1 MSFYKFILKSLWYFK
16 RQHLAVLAGTIIS
29 TAVLTGALIVG
40 DSVKYTLNQVVENR
54 LGTAKFALQTGDR
67 FVRMKLA
74 DEISKKLNI
83 PAASL
88 LMVQGIAI
96 NSETGNRINSAIILG
111 VKNSFWQLSN
121 IKMPEL
127 KADEAIISINAAQKL
142 NLKIGDE
149 FLLRVQNADVIPLN
163 APFVSQ
169 ESNSVALRLKV
180 SSIAGNE
187 SLGRFSLKSNQ
198 TAPSNIFVSHEF
210 LSDKLELQGLSN
222 LIIIAEDEN
231 QELNL
236 TKLDVALKEL
246 WQLEDV
252 GVKIQELEEQGKYE
266 LVSSR
271 IFIDEAIS
279 KVIANLN
286 IPYEPVLTYLVNS
299 INFNDKETPYSF
311 VTATTE
317 PIISKHLLNSEIII
331 NEWLADD
338 LQVKKDDSIN
348 LKYFIIGP
356 FRTLTEESKNFII
369 KDIIP
374 TQSTVSNNSLM
385 PSFPGLSDAGNCR
398 DWETGIPIDLD
409 KIRDK
414 DEEYWNDYR
423 GTPKAFISSEMGQ
436 KLWNNKFGNY
446 TAIRFDTTNIEQYKL
461 QNSLLEN
468 LKPTDFKLVFIDVKT
483 QGVNAANNSVD
494 FGELFLSLSF
504 FVIVAGILLTV
515 LIYSLNTESR
525 KQETGILS
533 GLGYNKKQIIKI
545 RFAESIIIIVLG
557 GILGSLMGI
566 VYNYGIIA
574 GLNSIWQ
581 DAVKTDSL
589 QIFVN
594 QKTLVIGATSGIL
607 IALIAIYFET
617 VKSLKNPITS
627 LVKENVASGKSPD
640 KITIVNKL
648 LSIIGIFGSASLV
661 LYSLLTSVDQNASLF
676 LSAGALFILGSI
688 SLLNQ
693 YFKNSTA
700 KISNKPFNLRYL
712 ALKNAGRNKGRSL
725 ATVILLALG
734 AFTIII
740 TSANRKTFHS
750 VGDMNSSG
758 TGGYLFWAETT
769 LPILYNLNTDEGKKS
784 LGLENEET
792 LKEVRFVQFHSL
804 DGDDASC
811 LNLNQVQNPRILGVN
826 PVEFT
831 KKQAFSFA
839 KLLKGIS
846 RNNTW
851 QDLNRANDDNII
863 LAIADQ
869 TVITWGLKKSVGD
882 TLIYLNEQGEKI
894 KLVLIAGL
902 NGSVFQGNILIS
914 DRLFSK
920 HFPSASGSK
929 IMLIDADKA
938 KQNEILETLNAN
950 LTDYGIQISKASD
963 RLKEFYSVTNTYLS
977 VFMILGGLG
986 VLIGTIG
993 LGIILL
999 RNILE
1004 RKHELALLMAVGYK
1018 KTEVF
1023 KLVFIENL
1031 FLLVSGLI
1039 IGIVAA
1045 IIGVLPSLLS
1055 PSFNIP
1061 GTFMFLLVLAVFV
1074 NGLFWIYLPSR
1085 MAMKGILIK
1094 SLSTE

>member
-1 MSFYKFILKSLWYFK
+1 MSLYKFILKSLWYFR
-16 RQHLAVLAGTIIS
+16 RQHFAVLAGTIVS

-40 DSVKYTLNQVVENR
+40 DSVKYTLSQLVENR
-54 LGTAKFALQTGDR
+54 LGATKFALQTGDR
-67 FVRMKLA
+67 FVRTELA

-83 PAASL
+83 PAAPL

-96 NSETGNRINSAIILG
+96 NSEKGYRINSTNVLG
-111 VKNSFWQLSN
+111 VKRSFWQLSD

-127 KADEAIISINAAQKL
+127 KADEAIISTNTAQKL
-142 NLKIGDE
+142 NLQIGDE

-169 ESNSVALRLKV
+169 ENNSVALRLKV
-180 SSIAGNE
+180 SSIADDE

-198 TAPSNIFVSHEF
+198 TAPYNIFVSHEF

-222 LIIIAEDEN
+222 LIIVAEDEN

-252 GVKIQELEEQGKYE
+252 GIKINELTNQGKYE
-266 LVSSR
+266 LVSNR

-279 KVIANLN
+279 KAVADIN
-286 IPYEPVLTYLVNS
+286 IPFEPVLTYLVNS
-299 INFNDKETPYSF
+299 ISFNDKETPYSF
-311 VTATTE
+311 VTAATKLIVPE
-317 PIISKHLLNSEIII
+317 QLLKNEIVI

-338 LQVKKDDSIN
+338 LQVKKGDSID

-356 FRTLTEESKNFII
+356 LRTLAEESKSFII

-374 TQSTVSNNSLM
+374 TQSTISNNSLM

-414 DEEYWNDYR
+414 DEEYWNNYR

-436 KLWNNKFGNY
+436 QLWNNKFGNY
-446 TAIRFDTTNIEQYKL
+446 TAIRFNQTNIEQSKL
-461 QNSLLEN
+461 QTDLLEKLN
-468 LKPTDFKLVFIDVKT
+468 PGDFKLAFIDVKT
-483 QGVNAANNSVD
+483 LGVNAANNSVD

-504 FVIVAGILLTV
+504 FVIVAGILLTI

-533 GLGYNKKQIIKI
+533 GLGYKKNQIIKI
-545 RFAESIIIIVLG
+545 RFAESIFIIVLG
-557 GILGSLMGI
+557 GILGSVLGI

-581 DAVKTDSL
+581 DAVKTNLL
-589 QIFVN
+589 QIFISPG
-594 QKTLVIGATSGIL
+594 TLIIGALSGII
-607 IALIAIYFET
+607 IALIAIYFVT
-617 VKSLKNPITS
+617 IKSLKNPIAS
-627 LVKENVASGKSPD
+627 LVKENVPTLYPPGK
-640 KITIVNKL
+640 INMINKL

-661 LYSLLTSVDQNASLF
+661 LYSLLTSVDENAALF
-676 LSAGALFILGSI
+676 LSAGALFILGSTA
-688 SLLNQ
+688 LLNQ
-693 YFKNSTA
+693 YLKNSA
-700 KISNKPFNLRYL
+700 LKIGNRAFDLRYL

-725 ATVILLALG
+725 ATVVLLALG

-750 VGDMNSSG
+750 VEDMNSSG
-758 TGGYLFWAETT
+758 TGGYTFWAETT

-784 LGLENEET
+784 LGLENEKVLEKT
-792 LKEVRFVQFHSL
+792 RFVQFHSL

-811 LNLNQVQNPRILGVN
+811 LNLNQVQNPRILGIN
-826 PVEFT
+826 PDEFT

-839 KLLKGIS
+839 KLLNGIS
-846 RNNTW
+846 RSNTW
-851 QDLNRANDDNII
+851 QELNKLGDDHII
-863 LAIADQ
+863 PAIADQ

-914 DRLFSK
+914 DSLFSK
-920 HFPSASGSK
+920 HFPSSSGSK
-929 IMLIDADKA
+929 IMLIDTDKA
-938 KQNEILETLNAN
+938 KQNEIAETLNTN
-950 LTDYGIQISKASD
+950 LADYGIQISKASD
-963 RLKEFYSVTNTYLS
+963 RLAEFYSVTNTYLS
-977 VFMILGGLG
+977 VFMALGGLG

-999 RNILE
+999 RNMLE
-1004 RKHELALLMAVGYK
+1004 RKHELALLLAVGYK
-1018 KTEVF
+1018 KTEIF
-1023 KLVFIENL
+1023 KLIFAENL
-1031 FLLVSGLI
+1031 FLLLGGLI
-1039 IGIVAA
+1039 IGIIAA
-1045 IIGVLPSLLS
+1045 IIGVLPSILS

-1061 GTFMFLLVLAVFV
+1061 GTFMFLMILAVFV
-1074 NGLFWIYLPSR
+1074 NGLLWIYIPAQ
-1085 MAMKGILIK
+1085 MAMKGVLIK

>member
-1 MSFYKFILKSLWYFK
+1 MSIYKFILKSLWYFR
-16 RQHLAVLAGTIIS
+16 RQQLAVLVGTIIS
-29 TAVLTGALIVG
+29 TAVLTGALVVG
-40 DSVKYTLNQVVENR
+40 DSVKYTLNQLVENR
-54 LGTAKFALQTGDR
+54 LGATKFALQTGDR
-67 FVRMKLA
+67 FVRMELA
-74 DEISKKLNI
+74 DEISEKLNI
-83 PAASL
+83 PTSSL

-96 NSETGNRINSAIILG
+96 NSEIEKRINSTSVLG
-111 VKNSFWQLSN
+111 VKSNFWKLSD

-127 KADEAIISINAAQKL
+127 KSDEAIISTNTAQKL
-142 NLKIGDE
+142 KLQIGDE

-169 ESNSVALRLKV
+169 ENNSVALRLKIIDV
-180 SSIAGNE
+180 ADDK

-198 TAPSNIFVSHEF
+198 TAPYNIFVSHEF
-210 LSDKLELQGLSN
+210 LSDKLALQGLSN
-222 LIIIAEDEN
+222 LIIVAESEN
-231 QELNL
+231 QELNS
-236 TKLDVALKEL
+236 TKLNETLKEV

-252 GVKIQELEEQGKYE
+252 GIKIKELINQGKYE
-266 LVSSR
+266 LVSGR

-279 KVIANLN
+279 KAVSSINTS
-286 IPYEPVLTYLVNS
+286 YEPVLTYLVNS
-299 INFNDKETPYSF
+299 ISFNDKETPYSF
-311 VTATTE
+311 VTAATK
-317 PIISKHLLNSEIII
+317 PILPEQLSKNEIVI
-331 NEWLADD
+331 NEWLAED
-338 LQVKKDDSIN
+338 LQVKKGNSID
-348 LKYFIIGP
+348 LKYYIIGP
-356 FRTLTEESKNFII
+356 LRTLVEANKAFTI
-369 KDIIP
+369 KAIIP
-374 TQSTVSNNSLM
+374 TQSPTLNNSLM

-436 KLWNNKFGNY
+436 QLWNNKFGNY
-446 TAIRFDTTNIEQYKL
+446 TAIRFDKTNIEQSKL
-461 QNSLLEN
+461 QNNLLKK
-468 LKPTDFKLVFIDVKT
+468 LKPSDFKLVFIDVKT

-533 GLGYNKKQIIKI
+533 GLGYKKNKILKI
-545 RFAESIIIIVLG
+545 RFAESIIIIVIG

-574 GLNSIWQ
+574 GLNSIWH
-581 DAVKTDSL
+581 DAVKTNLL

-594 QKTLVIGATSGIL
+594 PKTLVIGAISGIL
-607 IALIAIYFET
+607 IALIAIYFVT
-617 VKSLKNPITS
+617 VKSLKNPIAN
-627 LVKENVASGKSPD
+627 LVKENVPVKESFGKRN
-640 KITIVNKL
+640 IINKL
-648 LSIIGIFGSASLV
+648 LSFIGIFGSACLV
-661 LYSLLTSVDQNASLF
+661 MYSLLTSVDENSALF
-676 LSAGALFILGSI
+676 LSAGALFILGGFSI
-688 SLLNQ
+688 LNQ
-693 YFKNSTA
+693 YFNNSSV
-700 KISNKPFNLRYL
+700 KIIEKSFDLRFL
-712 ALKNAGRNKGRSL
+712 ALKNAGKNKGRSL
-725 ATVILLALG
+725 AIVVLLALG

-740 TSANRKTFHS
+740 TSANRKTFHA
-750 VGDMNSSG
+750 VEDINKSG

-769 LPILYNLNTDEGKKS
+769 LPILYNLNAEEGKKS
-784 LGLENEET
+784 LGLENEKVLEKT
-792 LKEVRFVQFHSL
+792 RFVQFHSL

-826 PVEFT
+826 PDEFT

-839 KLLKGIS
+839 KLHKGIS
-846 RNNTW
+846 QNNTW
-851 QDLNRANDDNII
+851 QELSKKYEDNII
-863 LAIADQ
+863 PAIADQ

-894 KLVLIAGL
+894 KLILIAGL
-902 NGSVFQGNILIS
+902 NASIFQGNILIS
-914 DRLFSK
+914 DSLFSK

-938 KQNEILETLNAN
+938 QQNEIAETLNTN

-963 RLKEFYSVTNTYLS
+963 RLAEFYSVTNTYLS
-977 VFMILGGLG
+977 VFMALGGLG

-999 RNILE
+999 RNMLE
-1004 RKHELALLMAVGYK
+1004 RKHELALLLAVGYK
-1018 KTEVF
+1018 KTEIF
-1023 KLVFIENL
+1023 KLIFTENL
-1031 FLLVSGLI
+1031 FLLASGLV
-1039 IGIVAA
+1039 IGITAA
-1045 IIGVLPSLLS
+1045 IIGILPSILS

-1061 GTFMFLLVLAVFV
+1061 GTFMFLLIIAVFV
-1074 NGLFWIYLPSR
+1074 NGLLWIYLPVR
-1085 MAMKGILIK
+1085 MTMKGFLIK